1 MSALQAQFEVA
12 IVTSRSLRVVRKE
25 DQLKLY
31 SLYHQ
36 AKIGDV
42 SGRCPGFTN
51 VVNRAKYRAWEQ
63 LRGTSRHH
71 AMQQFVTLTESLSN
85 RPIAIF

>member
-12 IVTSRSLRVVRKE
+12 IVASRSLRSVEKE

-31 SLYHQ
+31 SLYQQ

-42 SGRCPGFTN
+42 KGRRPGFTN
-51 VVNRAKYRAWEQ
+51 LVYRAKYRAWEQ
-63 LRGTSRHH
+63 LRGTSRFE
-71 AMQQFVTLTESLSN
+71 AMQEFVQLTQSLSG
-85 RPIAIF
+85 RPVPRF

>member
-12 IVTSRSLRVVRKE
+12 IVTSRSLRVVKKE

-31 SLYHQ
+31 SLYQQ

-42 SGRCPGFTN
+42 SGRRPGLTN

-63 LRGTSRHH
+63 LRGTSRYS
-71 AMQQFVTLTESLSN
+71 AMQEFVKLTAALSN
-85 RPIAIF
+85 RPISVF